1 MRLVTL
7 DNLKEGDIIANDV
20 MLEDYTVVLGKGT
33 VIKESYVE
41 KLRELEIYTVYIED
55 AVPEKAEQAVKKPVE
70 VKPQPAA
77 KETKPQQSEPEK
89 KRASNS
95 RRRNHHFA

>member
-33 VIKESYVE
+33 VIKEYYVE
-41 KLRELEIYTVYIED
+41 KLRELE
-55 AVPEKAEQAVKKPVE
+55 K
-70 VKPQPAA
+70 
-77 KETKPQQSEPEK
+77 
-89 KRASNS
+89 
-95 RRRNHHFA
+95 

>member
-41 KLRELEIYTVYIED
+41 KLRE
-55 AVPEKAEQAVKKPVE
+55 
-70 VKPQPAA
+70 
-77 KETKPQQSEPEK
+77 
-89 KRASNS
+89 
-95 RRRNHHFA
+95 